1 MLEKVMS
8 KIIWGLLM
16 AGGALTIE
24 EAVSVA
30 YVGVPAS
37 QTICNVALGCLC
49 GSIGILIV
57 GGIVLGVIEVV
68 KGLVK

>member
-1 MLEKVMS
+1 MLEKIMS

-37 QTICNVALGCLC
+37 PTICNVALGCLC
-49 GSIGILIV
+49 GSMGILLI
-57 GGIVLGVIEVV
+57 GGLILGVIEVV
-68 KGLVK
+68 RGLVK

>member
-1 MLEKVMS
+1 MLEKIMS
-8 KIIWGLLM
+8 KIIWGLLV
-16 AGGALTIE
+16 AGAVLTVE

-37 QTICNVALGCLC
+37 IKICNIALGCLC
-49 GSIGILIV
+49 GSIGILII
-57 GGIVLGVIEVV
+57 GGLVLGVIEVV